1 MFYDC
6 CHVSQSVSQSF
17 SHTIIIIRPGST
29 GLVWPGLA
37 AAAAAEGINHD
48 TDRFDSANKF
58 GKVSLRI
65 IIIIISIVVG
75 P

>member
-17 SHTIIIIRPGST
+17 SHTIIIRPGST
-29 GLVWPGLA
+29 GLVWPGL

-65 IIIIISIVVG
+65 IIIIIISIVVG